1 MRDRELRARWLA
13 LMRQLDVPAPL
24 DLRVFADRYGQH
36 RGRPIRL
43 VPYPIAAGGPYGM
56 WVAKDTTDFI
66 MFQSETH
73 AVHQTAIIAHEY
85 GHMIAGHD
93 LQEETAESL
102 GALLPGLAPDQVG
115 NGTGGA
121 LARSYHPSNSRM
133 ELEAETIATMIIRD
147 ADVVGNQPVQLQHDD
162 SPVHRFQ
169 QALFEHRGWQ

>member
-1 MRDRELRARWLA
+1 MRDRDLRARWVG
-13 LMRQLDVPAPL
+13 LMRQLHMPAPL
-24 DLRVFADRYGQH
+24 DLRVFADRYGHH

-56 WVAKDTTDFI
+56 WVAKDTVDFI
-66 MFQSETH
+66 MYQADTH
-73 AVHQTAIIAHEY
+73 AVHQTAIIAHEF

-93 LQEETAESL
+93 LQQETAESL
-102 GALLPGLAPDQVG
+102 GALLPGLAPGQVRDE
-115 NGTGGA
+115 TGA
-121 LARSYHPSNSRM
+121 LARSYHPSNSRI

-169 QALFEHRGWQ
+169 QALLEHRGWQ